1 MSVWC
6 VVVGGYHYG
15 NKREKGGNNAGST
28 KKQQFECA
36 KKQKIQKAERIR
48 KCRIDA
54 NAVRGVWVEDW

>member
-1 MSVWC
+1 MET
-6 VVVGGYHYG
+6 
-15 NKREKGGNNAGST
+15 NEKKEETTQAQP